1 MSSTMQDKSLGARTP
16 LIGCFEYLTILTWSM
31 IITCL
36 VRSGKAILLLR
47 VALPGVDAAVDTV
60 GIRLCPLVHPQ
71 LVLSVQ
77 AGVGAPCILKYMWS
91 DIYKRMW
98 TLSSILLS
106 PQQGPWDSSHSPQ
119 VWGWPPPGE
128 GGSLWEPTGTSRSSL
143 SHQTFNKHLKRFS
156 CTIILAHFDSYNWWW
171 NAWNSF
177 KLHVTSQYKNRCG
190 RRNKKKC
197 AILTCWPHGSPLP
210 SECSP
215 VSKAD
220 RALASM
226 RTLAPNK
233 RYTGCAWKLPNCSAT
248 NPLNVAEA

>member
-1 MSSTMQDKSLGARTP
+1 
-16 LIGCFEYLTILTWSM
+16 
-31 IITCL
+31 
-36 VRSGKAILLLR
+36 
-47 VALPGVDAAVDTV
+47 
-60 GIRLCPLVHPQ
+60 
-71 LVLSVQ
+71 
-77 AGVGAPCILKYMWS
+77 MWS
-91 DIYKRMW
+91 DISKRMW
-98 TLSSILLS
+98 ILSSILLS
-106 PQQGPWDSSHSPQ
+106 PQQGQWDSSHSPQ
-119 VWGWPPPGE
+119 VWGWPLPGE

-143 SHQTFNKHLKRFS
+143 NA
-156 CTIILAHFDSYNWWW
+156 IILSTSISKY
-171 NAWNSF
+171 SLV
-177 KLHVTSQYKNRCG
+177 LHSRHISIVIIGDETHETVTSQYKIRCG